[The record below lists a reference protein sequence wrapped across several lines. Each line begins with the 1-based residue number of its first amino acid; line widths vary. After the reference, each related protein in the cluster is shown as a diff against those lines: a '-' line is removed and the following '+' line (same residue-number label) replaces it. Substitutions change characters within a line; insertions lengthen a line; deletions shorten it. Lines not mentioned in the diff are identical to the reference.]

1 MKRLLVILVCFTFVL
16 SPFIAGACPVQKD
29 PGLVNGGFE
38 DNFLGWTTG
47 GSTGVV
53 TVANLPLVL
62 GQPDELTVTPVEGEK
77 MGAITYPAMEGFV
90 YDNFIYQD
98 VLLEERDK
106 LLVLH
111 YFFWTYDEAPFD
123 SPAFT
128 VSINGMTMFDISAGD
143 IGDGVLGTLDF
154 TGWTELVIPVGQYY
168 DPSRPATIRIAFN
181 AGNTG
186 DNQYASGVFLDDIR
200 LEIPIPGTV
209 LLFGS
214 GLLGLIG
221 VRRRLRPSF

>member
-1 MKRLLVILVCFTFVL
+1 VKRLLGILVCFTFVL
-16 SPFIAGACPVQKD
+16 SPFIAGACPFQKD

-90 YDNFIYQD
+90 YDNLIYQD
-98 VLLEERDK
+98 VLLEQQDK
-106 LLVLH
+106 FLILN

-128 VSINGMTMFDISAGD
+128 VSINGMTMFSLSAGD
-143 IGDGVLGTLDF
+143 VGDGVLGTLDY
-154 TGWTELVIPVGQYY
+154 TGWTGLWIPVGQYY
-168 DPSRPATIRIAFN
+168 DENRPVTIRIAFN
-181 AGNTG
+181 SGNTG
-186 DNQYASGVFLDDIR
+186 DNQYASGVFLDDIQ
-200 LEIPIPGTV
+200 LVVPIPTT
-209 LLFGS
+209 LLLLGS

-221 VRRRLRPSF
+221 LRRRLS

>member
-1 MKRLLVILVCFTFVL
+1 VKRLLGILVCFTFVL
-16 SPFIAGACPVQKD
+16 SPFIAGACPFQKD

-62 GQPDELTVTPVEGEK
+62 GQPDELTVTPFEGEK

-98 VLLEERDK
+98 VLLEEQDK

-128 VSINGMTMFDISAGD
+128 VSINGMTVYSMSAGD
-143 IGDGVLGTLDF
+143 IGDEPARAAFHVGGVDD
-154 TGWTELVIPVGQYY
+154 VGQRGEVHCGMSADAKLRHGTHPAADAGGGRRLAR
-168 DPSRPATIRIAFN
+168 DPS
-181 AGNTG
+181 
-186 DNQYASGVFLDDIR
+186 
-200 LEIPIPGTV
+200 
-209 LLFGS
+209 
-214 GLLGLIG
+214 
-221 VRRRLRPSF
+221 PSHFR